1 MQALCTTVYW
11 ALRGNSLKEVLG
23 GYCAHF
29 MEVKMDSEKWIQ
41 RSQDACPGAYRE
53 EQRLKAVGP
62 GGPVTSMSPA
72 VKA

>member
-1 MQALCTTVYW
+1 
-11 ALRGNSLKEVLG
+11 
-23 GYCAHF
+23 